1 MLNHALIESMESR
14 TLMSAAPTLY
24 SLTVQKDRLVV
35 QTKLLKFQ
43 IDELS
48 GAAKL
53 LVDTQNIKKALAKG
67 DTSLVAAFTQYR
79 MDNKALGLALREDRL
94 VESAAALADE
104 SVIKLDILQIL
115 KDKGNATAETADHSK
130 LAGDRVTLQ
139 GDLIAGINSRI
150 MTRQDAQ
157 TTIAND
163 TAAIVTAADNDTTD
177 PNQTALMAAV
187 NAFST
192 DRNAKLATLTSDLAA
207 VEAARTQLMTD
218 LGNEQS

>member
-1 MLNHALIESMESR
+1 MLSHALIESMESR

-35 QTKLLKFQ
+35 QSKLLKFQ

-94 VESAAALADE
+94 VESANALADQ
-104 SVIKLDILQIL
+104 SIIKLDILQIL

-130 LAGDRVTLQ
+130 LANDRVTLQ
-139 GDLIAGINSRI
+139 NDLIAGINSRI
-150 MTRQDAQ
+150 ATRQAAQ

-163 TAAIVTAADNDTTD
+163 TAAIVTAADNDPNTTVD
-177 PNQTALMAAV
+177 LQNAV